1 MAAACA
7 KNVRRYYCESNIAV
21 GEFSRMDLKFANLL
35 VAVPALAYAALVVP
49 AHAQE
54 PSGVVE
60 RVKQG
65 RVATEVF
72 GRRPFMQSPRLSPDG
87 TKIVTQMGR
96 KGVDFLGIIDLNK
109 PGSPPDFFLQTEEF
123 REVGDRTVAN
133 WRWVGNRTVLMTLV
147 SRETFFGNRADLT
160 RLIAFDLETKKL
172 TPLAWEGT
180 TANGSNILHV
190 DHENET
196 ILLQRGAFRNGE
208 RRFKPEVIKVDVRTG
223 KFDTLMQPNPEVD
236 AWIADGKGV
245 IRASVGNDRDTGK
258 VRIMYRSGSNGHLET
273 VYNKA
278 DPTFTSVESYPE
290 IFLDEPDMAL
300 ATSNRDGFQKVYKLN
315 MKTMEPVGVPIF
327 SVDGYDVSA
336 LIPDYQN
343 NRLAGVSYTSD
354 RLRVRYFDP
363 KLAEIQKILDE
374 DYGPGNAVI
383 GSYDKSYDR
392 LIVALAK
399 PEQRWTYH
407 LYDIK
412 TGDFRRLGYADDTLR
427 NAQLNPVKMVRYP
440 ASDGESIEAV
450 LTLPRHRLGKKNLPV
465 VMITHGGPF
474 GPRDD
479 ASFDGW
485 AQAIAELGYVV
496 VQPNYRGS
504 GGYGKEWISKGR
516 ANGFGLRMQD
526 DLNDAIDYLA
536 REGIVDPKRACMMG
550 WSYGGYASA
559 RAAQR
564 DPDRWRCTIAGA
576 GVYDLPEMRA
586 YDVDYLG
593 TFGANYLA
601 KGAAELS
608 EVSPARNAK
617 GKWSPIMIVHGERDQ
632 RVPVGQAR
640 ILVRALKSAGKKQG
654 QDFEYLEQPKN
665 THNLPYDDVH
675 IEWLEAAEKWLAK
688 HNPAYVEADGDKAP
702 PITVTT
708 K

>member
-1 MAAACA
+1 VNRKLSVIYSLLPIIAVVSLNQPAAAQQSGSDAA
-7 KNVRRYYCESNIAV
+7 KA
-21 GEFSRMDLKFANLL
+21 G
-35 VAVPALAYAALVVP
+35 
-49 AHAQE
+49 
-54 PSGVVE
+54 
-60 RVKQG
+60 QG

-72 GRRPFMQSPRLSPDG
+72 GRRPFMQAPRLSPDG

-96 KGVDFLGIIDLNK
+96 KGVDYLGIVDLSK
-109 PGSPPDFFLQTEEF
+109 PGSPPEFFLKAEEF
-123 REVGDRTVAN
+123 REVGDRTVAG

-147 SRETFFGNRADLT
+147 SRETFFGDRVDLT
-160 RLIAFDLETKKL
+160 RLIAYDLETKKL

-190 DHENET
+190 DHEKET

-208 RRFKPEVIKVDVRTG
+208 RRFKPEVIKVNVRTG
-223 KFDTLMQPNPEVD
+223 DFDTVMQPNPEVD
-236 AWIADGKGV
+236 SWIADGNGV
-245 IRASVGNDRDTGK
+245 IRASVGYERDSGK
-258 VRIMYRSGSNGHLET
+258 TRIMYRSGNSGHLET

-278 DPTFTSVESYPE
+278 DPTFTDAESYPE
-290 IFLDEPDMAL
+290 IFLNEPDMAL
-300 ATSNRDGFQKVYKLN
+300 ATSNRDGFRKVYKLN
-315 MKTMEPVGVPIF
+315 MKTMEPVGAPLFEVK
-327 SVDGYDVSA
+327 GYDVSS
-336 LIPDYQN
+336 LISNLDDD
-343 NRLAGVSYTSD
+343 RLVGVGYTSD
-354 RLRVRYFDP
+354 RFRIKYFDP
-363 KLAEIQKILDE
+363 RMAEIQKILDE
-374 DYGPGNAVI
+374 DYGTSNATI
-383 GSYDKSYDR
+383 ISANREYTR
-392 LIVALAK
+392 FIVSIAK
-399 PEQRWTYH
+399 PEQRATFY
-407 LYDIK
+407 LYDVN
-412 TGDFRRLGYADDTLR
+412 TGDFGRLGYADDTLR
-427 NAQLNPVKMVRYP
+427 EVALNPVKMIRYS

-450 LTLPRHRLGKKNLPV
+450 LTMPRHRKGQKNLPV

-496 VQPNYRGS
+496 VQPNFRGS
-504 GGYGKEWISKGR
+504 GGYGKAWISKGR

-526 DLNDAIDYLA
+526 DLNDAIDHLA

-586 YDVDYLG
+586 YDVNYLG
-593 TFGANYLA
+593 SFGANYLA

-608 EVSPARNAK
+608 EVSPARNAD

-640 ILVRALKSAGKKQG
+640 ILVRALKSSGKKQG
-654 QDFEYLEQPKN
+654 IDFDYLEQPKN

-688 HNPAYVEADGDKAP
+688 HNPAYIDSDTDKVVPVALASR
-702 PITVTT
+702 
-708 K
+708 